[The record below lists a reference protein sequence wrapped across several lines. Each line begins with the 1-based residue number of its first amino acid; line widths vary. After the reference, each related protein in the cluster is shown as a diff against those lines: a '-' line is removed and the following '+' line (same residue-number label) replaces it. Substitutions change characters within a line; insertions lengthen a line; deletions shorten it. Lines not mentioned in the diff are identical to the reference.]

1 MHRRQEAAW
10 KDLHAWIEEWSG
22 GTRTNRGY
30 GAFGGYVAG
39 QEQSGQI
46 ATSTGSAKSCKGLL
60 SVARCMAFDGY
71 AFDRGR
77 SQRSFRIALALLCNA
92 KATGSSSWSMD
103 VTNAMAAARA
113 EEEFNISN
121 WGFVEG
127 GHDYDRLNCSV
138 QLHAA
143 VVLKDCLAMDAID
156 N

>member
-22 GTRTNRGY
+22 GHAPIVAMGHLEGMLLAKNNRGRLPHPP
-30 GAFGGYVAG
+30 ALQKAAKDFC
-39 QEQSGQI
+39 QSLDAWHLTAMHSI
-46 ATSTGSAKSCKGLL
+46 AAEAKS
-60 SVARCMAFDGY
+60 FW
-71 AFDRGR
+71 
-77 SQRSFRIALALLCNA
+77 IALALLCNA